1 MTWPPTTPRRWP
13 PGIRDA
19 GGRAVSAEFDISIDE
34 SVVALMAASVDAFG
48 GVDLLHANAAD
59 MTEAAI
65 LSDTD
70 ALDVDLAVFDRT
82 ITVNLRG
89 FLLCTRHAIPRMLE
103 RGGGAIVYT
112 SSATAHVGEPQRPAY
127 GISKS
132 GINAL
137 MRHVSARW
145 GREGIRANCVAPG
158 MVLSK
163 TLLENS
169 DPEFR
174 EFALEHRTGRPPRR
188 ARRHRRRGRL
198 LDVRRRVVD
207 HRAGDQ
213 RRRRLDRASVARL
226 EFSQLE
232 FSRRSS
238 ARRAGRRPRPSP
250 RLKPISSCSLRIV
263 GSRCIA
269 MAR

>member
-1 MTWPPTTPRRWP
+1 MRGLTDKVVVVAGGGSGIGAATAVRLAEEGARVVVGDLAADNADAVAV
-13 PGIRDA
+13 GIRDT
-19 GGRAVSAEFDISIDE
+19 GGRAVAVPFDISVDD
-34 SVVALMAASVDAFG
+34 SVAALMTAAVDEFG

-70 ALDVDLAVFDRT
+70 AVDVDLAVFDRT
-82 ITVNLRG
+82 IAVNLRG

-112 SSATAHVGEPQRPAY
+112 SSATAHVGEPARPSY

-145 GREGIRANCVAPG
+145 GRDGIRANCVAPG

-163 TLLENS
+163 TLLEHS
-169 DPEFR
+169 DAEFR
-174 EFALEHRTGRPPRR
+174 DFALSLGRVDRLGEPEDIAAAVAFLMSDDAGWITAQVISVDGGST
-188 ARRHRRRGRL
+188 AR
-198 LDVRRRVVD
+198 
-207 HRAGDQ
+207 
-213 RRRRLDRASVARL
+213 
-226 EFSQLE
+226 
-232 FSRRSS
+232 
-238 ARRAGRRPRPSP
+238 P
-250 RLKPISSCSLRIV
+250 
-263 GSRCIA
+263 
-269 MAR
+269 

>member
-1 MTWPPTTPRRWP
+1 
-13 PGIRDA
+13 
-19 GGRAVSAEFDISIDE
+19 
-34 SVVALMAASVDAFG
+34 MAASVDAFG

-59 MTEAAI
+59 MTAAAI

-145 GREGIRANCVAPG
+145 GARASGPTA
-158 MVLSK
+158 S
-163 TLLENS
+163 
-169 DPEFR
+169 
-174 EFALEHRTGRPPRR
+174 RR
-188 ARRHRRRGRL
+188 AW
-198 LDVRRRVVD
+198 
-207 HRAGDQ
+207 
-213 RRRRLDRASVARL
+213 
-226 EFSQLE
+226 F
-232 FSRRSS
+232 
-238 ARRAGRRPRPSP
+238 
-250 RLKPISSCSLRIV
+250 
-263 GSRCIA
+263 
-269 MAR
+269 